1 MKPEAKRLF
10 WQLLK
15 RYRRPAAVALG
26 ASTLLNVL
34 LFAGSLYLLL
44 VYDAVLPS
52 RSVPTLFGLFGMLVV
67 VYLFHALFDAIRSSA
82 MLSIADG
89 VHRDLAPRVH
99 HAGSNRPLR
108 AGRGEGDGVQIV
120 RDLDNVHSFVAGNG
134 PLALIDLPWV
144 VVFLAVLTLLHVWLG
159 VAALFGVLVMAVI
172 AIVSSI
178 RTRDASHDLARTT
191 AERSARLQAEL
202 RLTEAAAALGM
213 RERML
218 ARSAEMDDRYRTIQ
232 GGLAAVVGRFGGA
245 GRVFRIF
252 LQSLILTVGAL
263 LVIDGEATAGIII
276 AASVLSGRAL
286 APVDQA
292 IGNWRGL
299 VAASSGW
306 RRIVDAL
313 IETPPPAPRQTTLEP
328 PSQAIVLND
337 VWVVPPGSQ
346 TPVVQGVRLTVES
359 GQVLAV
365 IGPSAAGKTSLIKA
379 LLGIWKPARGEIRL
393 DGALHDHWD
402 PEALGAAFGY
412 VPQTV
417 ELVDGTIAEN
427 IARLD
432 PDATSEGVI
441 AAATK
446 AGLHETILALPDG
459 YDTRVSGGGGELS
472 AGQRQR
478 IGPARAL
485 YGEPFLL
492 VLDEANSNLDDA
504 GDRALAEAV
513 TGHRQ
518 RGGIVVMITHRPATL
533 GPATHIALLT
543 AGKLAD
549 YGPRDEVLKRVF
561 KQVPDIRGREAAA

>member
-1 MKPEAKRLF
+1 
-10 WQLLK
+10 
-15 RYRRPAAVALG
+15 
-26 ASTLLNVL
+26 
-34 LFAGSLYLLL
+34 
-44 VYDAVLPS
+44 
-52 RSVPTLFGLFGMLVV
+52 VPTLFGLFGMLVV

-172 AIVSSI
+172 AVVSSI

-191 AERSARLQAEL
+191 AERGARLQAEL

-213 RERML
+213 HERML
-218 ARSAEMDDRYRTIQ
+218 ARSAEMDERYRTIQ

-313 IETPPPAPRQTTLEP
+313 IETPPPAQRQTTLEP
-328 PSQAIVLND
+328 PSQGIVLND

-346 TPVVQGVRLTVES
+346 APVVQGVRLTVEA

-365 IGPSAAGKTSLIKA
+365 IGPSAAGKTSLVKA
-379 LLGIWKPARGEIRL
+379 LLGIWKPARGEVRL

-402 PEALGAAFGY
+402 AEALGAAFGY

-478 IGPARAL
+478 IGLARAL

-533 GPATHIALLT
+533 GPATHIAVLA

>member
-26 ASTLLNVL
+26 ASMLLNVL

-191 AERSARLQAEL
+191 AERSSRLQAEL

-313 IETPPPAPRQTTLEP
+313 VETPPPAPRQTTLEP

-402 PEALGAAFGY
+402 SEALGAAFGY

-478 IGPARAL
+478 IGLARAL

>member
-1 MKPEAKRLF
+1 VKPEAKRLF

-99 HAGSNRPLR
+99 HAGTSRPLR
-108 AGRGEGDGVQIV
+108 AGRGEGDGVQLV

-134 PLALIDLPWV
+134 PIALIDLPWV

-159 VAALFGVLVMAVI
+159 VAALFGVLVMAAI

-191 AERSARLQAEL
+191 GERSARLQAEL

-232 GGLAAVVGRFGGA
+232 GGLAAVVARFGGA

-252 LQSLILTVGAL
+252 LQSLILTVGAM
-263 LVIDGEATAGIII
+263 LVIDGKATAGIII

-313 IETPPPAPRQTTLEP
+313 IEMPPPAPRQTALAP
-328 PSQAIVLND
+328 PSQGIALND

-346 TPVVQGVRLTVES
+346 TPVVQGVRLKVER

-365 IGPSAAGKTSLIKA
+365 IGPSAAGKTSLVKA

-393 DGALHDHWD
+393 DGALHEQWD

-478 IGPARAL
+478 IGLARAL
-485 YGEPFLL
+485 YGDPFLL

-533 GPATHIALLT
+533 GPATHIAVLAT
-543 AGKLAD
+543 GKLAD